1 MDLER
6 LRGEKD
12 CKQSTAEGLM
22 TDGLRELRRLQLAG
36 RVPPSCNICIISDG
50 SQTVLSSMDHKG
62 KEKDLKQ
69 EESWVILRDLTYI
82 GFYAGER
89 HGGGEGDTVTS
100 QKNSFTGALWKSR
113 KYCYIE

>member
-12 CKQSTAEGLM
+12 GEQSTAEGLM

-36 RVPPSCNICIISDG
+36 GVPPRCHLCFISDG

-69 EESWVILRDLTYI
+69 GESWVILRDLTYI

-89 HGGGEGDTVTS
+89 HGGGEGGTVTS
-100 QKNSFTGALWKSR
+100 QKNSFTSTLWISR